1 MRTSTAS
8 LRRRIGSRGAHGG
21 AAGFTLIEVLIVVVL
36 IAITASLAVVSL
48 RQDDRAVLREEAQR
62 LADSFRFLQD
72 EAIMTGAIIGWRGES
87 QGYAY
92 QRRTVDKQWVPL
104 DADGGGAF
112 VRRLPDA
119 IRLVDV
125 SVDGVS
131 VDPALPILLTPSG
144 MTPNAR
150 VVLTANRDRA
160 IVEIGAVSRVVIE
173 NGS

>member
-1 MRTSTAS
+1 
-8 LRRRIGSRGAHGG
+8 
-21 AAGFTLIEVLIVVVL
+21 
-36 IAITASLAVVSL
+36 
-48 RQDDRAVLREEAQR
+48 
-62 LADSFRFLQD
+62 
-72 EAIMTGAIIGWRGES
+72 
-87 QGYAY
+87 
-92 QRRTVDKQWVPL
+92 VPL
-104 DADGGGAF
+104 DADGGSAF

-119 IRLVDV
+119 VRLVEV
-125 SVDGVS
+125 SVDGVR